1 MMLDLLQLGFFALYI
16 FTYKD
21 FKLAAVKDYN
31 IRKLKIMIAA
41 MKNLKKIAN
50 KNSKTKLLR

>member
-1 MMLDLLQLGFFALYI
+1 MIKLGLLKQGFFFFALYV

-31 IRKLKIMIAA
+31 IRNLKIMIAA
-41 MKNLKKIAN
+41 MKNLKNCK
-50 KNSKTKLLR
+50 

>member
-21 FKLAAVKDYN
+21 FKLAAVTDYN
-31 IRKLKIMIAA
+31 IRKLKMMIAA
-41 MKNLKKIAN
+41 MKNLKKN
-50 KNSKTKLLR
+50 CK